1 MLLNAIIVNCLTHLK
16 MAYLLS
22 LSLSKSS
29 KSTLLVGGLTVFSRL
44 IGFWRDVLIARYFGV
59 NLATDAFFAAFR
71 FPNLLRRLFAEG
83 AFSQAFVPILSQ
95 YKEQNNAHELQ
106 EIIHKIATYLTLFM
120 LIVTFF
126 CVMIA
131 PILILVCAAGF
142 DWQSQQHQLAT
153 QLLQI
158 MLPYGFFITLTALMG
173 SILNTYTKFAIPA
186 FTPALLNISMIAAT
200 FWLTP
205 YFQEPIMALAVGVF
219 IGGALQLALQL
230 VGLHQLGLFPKLQ
243 RNFQNSTTQRVM
255 TNILPTIFA
264 NSATQINFL
273 VNTLIASFLVTGS
286 VSWLYYADRL
296 LEFPSGILGSALTTV
311 MLPTLATSYINQ
323 KPDKFSQTL
332 DWGLHFIALLGVP
345 ATIGLFFLAEPILS
359 ALFGSTEF
367 TAYDVHACAQALSAY
382 ALGLMGFLMVKVLT
396 PAFTTCHIHAIAVRY
411 AWICLAT
418 NLILALLLVQ
428 HFAHIGIA
436 LASSLATSLNAALL
450 LIFLWKKQLYKPPKN
465 WRLFSLQILFSSLV
479 LTETLRYFSN
489 FASLSAFY
497 LVKCV
502 ILGGASYFAGLF
514 LSGYFY
520 THKKNYDF

>member
-1 MLLNAIIVNCLTHLK
+1 

-44 IGFWRDVLIARYFGV
+44 LGFWRDVLIARYFGV

-83 AFSQAFVPILSQ
+83 AFSQAFVPTLTL
-95 YKEQNNAHELQ
+95 YKTKNNTD
-106 EIIHKIATYLTLFM
+106 EIQQFINKITSYLTLFM

-126 CVMIA
+126 GVMIA

-158 MLPYGFFITLTALMG
+158 MLPYGIFITLTALMG

-205 YFQEPIMALAVGVF
+205 YFQQPIIALAVGVF
-219 IGGALQLALQL
+219 IGGAL
-230 VGLHQLGLFPKLQ
+230 HQLRLLPKLQ
-243 RNFQNSTTQRVM
+243 RNFHNNATRRVM
-255 TNILPTIFA
+255 NNILPTIFA
-264 NSATQINFL
+264 NSTTQINFL
-273 VNTLIASFLVTGS
+273 VNTLIASFLGTGS

-311 MLPTLATSYINQ
+311 MLPKLAKNYIAHESE
-323 KPDKFSQTL
+323 KFSQTL
-332 DWGLHFIALLGVP
+332 DWGLHCIALLGVP
-345 ATIGLFFLAEPILS
+345 ASIGLFFLSEPILS
-359 ALFGSTEF
+359 VLFGSTEF

-382 ALGLMGFLMVKVLT
+382 VLGLIGFLMVKVLT
-396 PAFTTCHIHAIAVRY
+396 PAFTTCHIQSIAIRY
-411 AWICLAT
+411 AWICLGV
-418 NLILALLLVQ
+418 NLILVLLLIQ
-428 HFAHIGIA
+428 DFAHIGIA

-450 LIFLWKKQLYKPPKN
+450 LIFLWKKQVYKPPKN
-465 WRLFSLQILFSSLV
+465 WRVFSLQILFSSAV
-479 LTETLRYFSN
+479 LTETLRYFSS

>member
-1 MLLNAIIVNCLTHLK
+1 MYK
-16 MAYLLS
+16 
-22 LSLSKSS
+22 
-29 KSTLLVGGLTVFSRL
+29 RQ
-44 IGFWRDVLIARYFGV
+44 ARYFGV

-106 EIIHKIATYLTLFM
+106 EIIHKIVTYLTLFM

-126 CVMIA
+126 GVMIA

-205 YFQEPIMALAVGVF
+205 YFQEPIIALAVGVF

-230 VGLHQLGLFPKLQ
+230 VGVHQLGLFPKLQ

-311 MLPTLATSYINQ
+311 CLLYTS
-323 KPDKFSQTL
+323 D
-332 DWGLHFIALLGVP
+332 
-345 ATIGLFFLAEPILS
+345 
-359 ALFGSTEF
+359 
-367 TAYDVHACAQALSAY
+367 
-382 ALGLMGFLMVKVLT
+382 
-396 PAFTTCHIHAIAVRY
+396 
-411 AWICLAT
+411 
-418 NLILALLLVQ
+418 
-428 HFAHIGIA
+428 
-436 LASSLATSLNAALL
+436 AAD
-450 LIFLWKKQLYKPPKN
+450 
-465 WRLFSLQILFSSLV
+465 
-479 LTETLRYFSN
+479 E
-489 FASLSAFY
+489 
-497 LVKCV
+497 
-502 ILGGASYFAGLF
+502 
-514 LSGYFY
+514 
-520 THKKNYDF
+520 